1 MKEKTLER
9 IKKIILEIQ
18 ENGLENVWANII
30 LGSDQKSFSVSFY
43 FMAGPLLFSDKQYKD
58 LVKRK
63 LVDSWGWFVKMKSIS
78 IGSFTFKNL
87 KEFKN
92 KKYEIIKKL
101 KKEIEFIKE
110 NELIHN

>member
-1 MKEKTLER
+1 MKEQTLKR

-18 ENGLENVWANII
+18 KNGLQNTWANII
-30 LGSDQKSFSVSFY
+30 LNSNQKSFSVSFY

-58 LVKRK
+58 LAEKG
-63 LVDSWGWFVKMKSIS
+63 LVDSWAWFAQMNSIS

-92 KKYEIIKKL
+92 KKEEIIEKL
-101 KKEIEFIKE
+101 RKEIEFIKK
-110 NELIHN
+110 NKLIHN

>member
-1 MKEKTLER
+1 
-9 IKKIILEIQ
+9 LEIQ
-18 ENGLENVWANII
+18 KNGLENVWVNII
-30 LGSDQKSFSVSFY
+30 SSLDKKSFSVSFY

-58 LVKRK
+58 LVKK
-63 LVDSWGWFVKMKSIS
+63 GLIDSCEWFAQMNSIS

-92 KKYEIIKKL
+92 KKEEIIKKL
-101 KKEIEFIKE
+101 KEEIKFIKK